1 MSTAIRTLE
10 RVLVSFTETEQT
22 LINALIE
29 NAKDEPEI
37 RWKIQQVREDMGL
50 IESEIE
56 EIKSRMTE

>member
-56 EIKSRMTE
+56 DIKSRMTE